1 MTDLAEYGVKL
12 ADAQTG
18 TEEKL
23 EEQGKNGEI
32 AKSLSKRI
40 AV

>member
-18 TEEKL
+18 TEETGGTEENWNRLKL
-23 EEQGKNGEI
+23 GCKE
-32 AKSLSKRI
+32 
-40 AV
+40 